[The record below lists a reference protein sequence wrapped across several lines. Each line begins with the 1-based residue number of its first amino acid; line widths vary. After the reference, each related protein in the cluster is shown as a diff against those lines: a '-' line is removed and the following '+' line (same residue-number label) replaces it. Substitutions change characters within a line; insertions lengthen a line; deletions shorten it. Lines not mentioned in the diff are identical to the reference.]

1 MVKHEFT
8 FYDNSLSV
16 DGQIGQ
22 KTEII
27 VPGTDIIIP
36 DELAIDITQAIN
48 DTKDAAIA
56 AIHNN
61 SLPNYTVTIT
71 ASSSI
76 GYSTIS
82 FILPDIAILRSVQSS
97 DIDITTV
104 IINNSNVSLPCYLTG
119 NSTIILVGNIIHSQQ
134 LITLTLS
141 PLPSNRSIQLPNPAI
156 TTYLT
161 YPIASGCWV
170 PTESKIVLLGY
181 SGNTN
186 YGYIF
191 DQYNNYIS
199 TNLYNVSFGYTPV
212 QYIPIN
218 NCIYIT
224 NGSQIVPYYFATKS
238 YGLPLTLSGTI
249 YSQSYNAD
257 DNILYVGTST
267 GLYIINP
274 ANNNIINYNSTY
286 TYCSYLAYINTG
298 TQKLLVIARN
308 HISPSNP
315 VILNATTLQLI
326 ASYDYAS
333 ASYNIYTAQPCY
345 HAATQRIYLSM
356 YKNIT
361 NAMGHI
367 KVIDINPS
375 SSTYLQLIGTINNVY
390 ARWALLVGDRLY
402 TSSSISGSNST
413 VSIVSIPSHTVTNVS
428 MPISSN
434 VTYIYHPIHN
444 AIYVCSINGIITIL
458 PHHA

>member
-1 MVKHEFT
+1 MVKHIFT
-8 FYDNSLSV
+8 IIDDYLSV
-16 DGQIGQ
+16 DNQLGERVDI
-22 KTEII
+22 TI
-27 VPGTDIIIP
+27 PGTDIIIP
-36 DELAIDITQAIN
+36 DELAVDITNAIN

-56 AIHNN
+56 AINNN
-61 SLPNYTVTIT
+61 SIPNYTVTIT

-97 DIDITTV
+97 DIDITAV

-119 NSTIILVGNIIHSQQ
+119 NSTIKLVGNIIHSQQ

-156 TTYLT
+156 TTYPT

-170 PTESKIVLLGY
+170 PSESKIVLLGY

-191 DQYNNYIS
+191 DQYNNHIS
-199 TNLYNVSFGYTPV
+199 TNLYNISFGLTPV

-224 NGSQIVPYYFATKS
+224 NGSQIVPYYFATIS

-274 ANNNIINYNSTY
+274 ANNNIINYINTY
-286 TYCSYLAYINTG
+286 TYCSYLTYINTG

-308 HISPSNP
+308 NISPSNP
-315 VILNATTLQLI
+315 VILDARTLQLI

-333 ASYNIYTAQPCY
+333 GNIYTAQPCY
-345 HAATQRIYLSM
+345 HAATQRIYLAM
-356 YKNIT
+356 LNNVI

-402 TSSSISGSNST
+402 TSSSVAGSNST

-428 MPISSN
+428 MPISSH